1 MKTPTAI
8 QLDKYDVNQKI
19 IKVLVDLESRTILFS
34 IKQKA
39 LLTEDIS
46 RKTNIP
52 LSTVYKKLE
61 KLQELTLVKIEKFEL
76 SDYGHRMKYYK
87 SRISEVEISIRKL
100 ESILIL
106 HKN

>member
-1 MKTPTAI
+1 MKNPTAI
-8 QLDKYDVNQKI
+8 QLDKYDINQKI
-19 IKVLVDLESRTILFS
+19 IKALTDLESRTILFS
-34 IKQKA
+34 IKQNA
-39 LLTEDIS
+39 RLTEDIS

-61 KLQELTLVKIEKFEL
+61 KLQELSLVKIERIKL
-76 SDYGHRMKYYK
+76 SDHGRRMKYYK

-100 ESILIL
+100 EPILIL

>member
-1 MKTPTAI
+1 MKNPTAI
-8 QLDKYDVNQKI
+8 QLDKYDINQKI
-19 IKVLVDLESRTILFS
+19 IKVLADLESRTILFS

-61 KLQELTLVKIEKFEL
+61 KLQELTLVKIERIEL
-76 SDYGHRMKYYK
+76 SDHGRRMKYYK

-100 ESILIL
+100 EPILIL

>member
-1 MKTPTAI
+1 MKNPTAI
-8 QLDKYDVNQKI
+8 QLDKYDINQKI
-19 IKVLVDLESRTILFS
+19 IKVLADLESRTILFS
-34 IKQKA
+34 IKQNA
-39 LLTEDIS
+39 QLTEDIS

-61 KLQELTLVKIEKFEL
+61 KLQELSLVKIERIKL
-76 SDYGHRMKYYK
+76 SEHGRRMKYYK

-100 ESILIL
+100 EPILIL

>member
-1 MKTPTAI
+1 MKNPTAI
-8 QLDKYDVNQKI
+8 QLDKYDINQKI
-19 IKVLVDLESRTILFS
+19 IKAFADLESRTILFS
-34 IKQKA
+34 IKKA
-39 LLTEDIS
+39 RLTEDIS

-61 KLQELTLVKIEKFEL
+61 KLQELTLVKIERIEL
-76 SDYGHRMKYYK
+76 SDHGRRMKYYK

-100 ESILIL
+100 EPILIL

>member
-1 MKTPTAI
+1 MKNPTAI
-8 QLDKYDVNQKI
+8 QLDKYDINQKI
-19 IKVLVDLESRTILFS
+19 IKTLADLESRTILFS
-34 IKQKA
+34 IKQNA
-39 LLTEDIS
+39 RLTEDIS

-61 KLQELTLVKIEKFEL
+61 KLQELSLVKIERIKL
-76 SDYGHRMKYYK
+76 SDHGRRMKYYK

-100 ESILIL
+100 EPILIL

>member
-1 MKTPTAI
+1 MKKPTAI
-8 QLDKYDVNQKI
+8 QLDKYDINQKI
-19 IKVLVDLESRTILFS
+19 IKTLADLESRTILFS

-39 LLTEDIS
+39 RLAEDIS
-46 RKTNIP
+46 RKNKIP

-61 KLQELTLVKIEKFEL
+61 RLQDLTLIKIERIEL
-76 SDYGHRMKYYK
+76 SDSDHRKKYYK

-100 ESILIL
+100 EPTLTL

>member
-1 MKTPTAI
+1 MKNPTAI
-8 QLDKYDVNQKI
+8 QLGKYDINQKI
-19 IKVLVDLESRTILFS
+19 IKTLADLESRTILFS
-34 IKQKA
+34 IKQNA
-39 LLTEDIS
+39 QLTEDIS

-61 KLQELTLVKIEKFEL
+61 KLQELSLVKIERIKL
-76 SDYGHRMKYYK
+76 SEHGRRMKYYK

-100 ESILIL
+100 EPILIL

>member
-1 MKTPTAI
+1 MKNPTTI
-8 QLDKYDVNQKI
+8 QLDKYDINQKI
-19 IKVLVDLESRTILFS
+19 IKTLADLESRAIMFS

-39 LLTEDIS
+39 RLTEDIS

-61 KLQELTLVKIEKFEL
+61 KLQELTLVKIERIKL
-76 SDYGHRMKYYK
+76 SEHGRRMKYYK

-100 ESILIL
+100 EPILIL

>member
-1 MKTPTAI
+1 MKNPTAI
-8 QLDKYDVNQKI
+8 QLDKYDINQKI
-19 IKVLVDLESRTILFS
+19 IKGLADLESRTILFS
-34 IKQKA
+34 ITQKA

-61 KLQELTLVKIEKFEL
+61 KLQELTLVKIERIEL
-76 SDYGHRMKYYK
+76 SEHGRRMKYYK

-100 ESILIL
+100 EPVLIL

>member
-1 MKTPTAI
+1 MKNPTAI
-8 QLDKYDVNQKI
+8 QLGKYDINQKI
-19 IKVLVDLESRTILFS
+19 IKVLADLESRTILFS
-34 IKQKA
+34 ITQKA
-39 LLTEDIS
+39 RLTEDIS

-61 KLQELTLVKIEKFEL
+61 KLQELTLVKIERIEL
-76 SDYGHRMKYYK
+76 SDHGRRMKYYK

-100 ESILIL
+100 EPILIL